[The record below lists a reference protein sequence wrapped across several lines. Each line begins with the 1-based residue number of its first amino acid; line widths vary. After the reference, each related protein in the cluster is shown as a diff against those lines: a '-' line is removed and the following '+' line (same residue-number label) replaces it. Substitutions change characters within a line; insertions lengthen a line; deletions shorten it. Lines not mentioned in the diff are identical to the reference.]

1 MRQTQLSA
9 WIEFGSPR
17 SGPHGAP
24 TAAAAAGRASASA
37 AAGEPRRA
45 TAKGG
50 PSTTAAMVETPA
62 ATAQQPSAQLQS
74 HQQQQQA
81 AEQQQAPAAVLS
93 GLSFEGYLSVVSA
106 LTRGNADG
114 VAREVS
120 AVEEVRGGWAG
131 VVGPGHAL
139 HALSRWAVNAWAGG
153 TAGCIAAAVAFL
165 CRLQSH
171 ALGR

>member
-1 MRQTQLSA
+1 MRQTHLSA

-17 SGPHGAP
+17 SGHGAP
-24 TAAAAAGRASASA
+24 TAAAPAGRASASA

-45 TAKGG
+45 PGATAKGG
-50 PSTTAAMVETPA
+50 PSTTAAVVESPA

-74 HQQQQQA
+74 QQQQQA

-93 GLSFEGYLSVVSA
+93 GLSFDGYLSVVSA

-131 VVGPGHAL
+131 GFRLGHAQ
-139 HALSRWAVNAWAGG
+139 HALNNWAVNAWVGG
-153 TAGCIAAAVAFL
+153 TAGCNAAAVA
-165 CRLQSH
+165 CPAGCSH
-171 ALGR
+171 ML